1 MTVALFSFL
10 RPAACV
16 LALFTVL
23 TGVAYPWAATGLAQA
38 LWPDQ
43 AQGSLIR
50 VGDTIRGSRL
60 IGQPFAQPR
69 YFWGRPSATADAPY
83 NGLASGGSNL
93 GPTNP
98 ALTEAMQA
106 RVAALRAAD
115 PGNTV
120 PVPVELVTASAS
132 GLDPE
137 IGPAAA
143 AYQVN
148 RVARARGLS
157 PEAVQALVDRHTQR
171 PASIIGGEPVV
182 NVLALNL
189 ALDGLATK

>member
-1 MTVALFSFL
+1 MTFASFSLL

-16 LALFTVL
+16 LALFTVI
-23 TGVAYPWAATGLAQA
+23 TGVAYPLAATGLAQA
-38 LWPDQ
+38 LWPEQ

-50 VGDTIRGSRL
+50 AGDAIQGSRW
-60 IGQPFAQPR
+60 IGQAFTQPR

-98 ALTEAMQA
+98 ALTASIRA
-106 RVAALRAAD
+106 RLAALRAAD
-115 PGNTV
+115 PGQAA

-137 IGPAAA
+137 ISPAAA
-143 AYQVN
+143 AYQVA

-157 PEAVQALVDRHTQR
+157 PETVQALVDRHTQR
-171 PASIIGGEPVV
+171 PTRLIGGEPVV

-189 ALDGLATK
+189 ALDARAAK